1 MHCEVRDCFSRN
13 IQTPLPFQNNFHD
26 APAFGTPCWNFPPW
40 YNQLAAVDQCC
51 HPRPAGSETLWS
63 VGSFPC
69 QWAQWLGLSLRLG
82 SRHLS
87 LKCSICSPDTTGYP
101 ASPKW
106 TGKRKKERKKNS
118 DYFTCGTFH
127 LLARSFMLS
136 TFSQETLSEL
146 SPYDACIHCCVWLW
160 GLGLICCLTHC
171 NLAQVISG
179 HKIIAPNVHD

>member
-69 QWAQWLGLSLRLG
+69 QWAQWLGLSHWDWAADICL
-82 SRHLS
+82 LS
-87 LKCSICSPDTTGYP
+87 VVSAAQIPQDTLLVP
-101 ASPKW
+101 NELE
-106 TGKRKKERKKNS
+106 KERKKEKLWLL
-118 DYFTCGTFH
+118 H
-127 LLARSFMLS
+127 LWHFSSFSKKLYVA
-136 TFSQETLSEL
+136 FSQETLSEL

>member
-1 MHCEVRDCFSRN
+1 MKYETVFPEISRPPYPSK
-13 IQTPLPFQNNFHD
+13 IISMMPLHV
-26 APAFGTPCWNFPPW
+26 PAFGTPCWNFPPW
-40 YNQLAAVDQCC
+40 YNQLTTVDQCC
-51 HPRPAGSETLWS
+51 HPRPAGLETLWS

-106 TGKRKKERKKNS
+106 TGKRKKERKT

-127 LLARSFMLS
+127 LLARSFVLS
-136 TFSQETLSEL
+136 KFSQETLSEL